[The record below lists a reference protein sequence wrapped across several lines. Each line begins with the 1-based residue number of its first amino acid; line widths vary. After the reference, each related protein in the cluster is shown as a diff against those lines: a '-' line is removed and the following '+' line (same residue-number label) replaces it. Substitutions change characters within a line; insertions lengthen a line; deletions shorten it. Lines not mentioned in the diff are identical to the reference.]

1 MHNNM
6 DLIHNINNKLFQPQP
21 DLSLSPTLDLV
32 RQKHRM
38 STLWFKL
45 TVHSS
50 TSEYNTILMLAM
62 RAKLTVTLHV
72 ILDWVKLKH
81 YRRGWDNLNSRT
93 LYQDNLEEEEKL

>member
-6 DLIHNINNKLFQPQP
+6 DLIHNINNQLFQPQP
-21 DLSLSPTLDLV
+21 DLSLSLTLDLV

-38 STLWFKL
+38 SKLWFKL